1 MFKRLL
7 FICFLFFISSC
18 KESSKDSLPL
28 KTPVITTEIAYA
40 KGFTIEKQASGITI
54 ITLMTPWAN
63 AETTFT
69 YALIPKEIQGTITL
83 NKDEY
88 DAIIST
94 PVEHIV
100 VTSTTHIPALEELEV
115 LNHLVGFP
123 DTKYISS
130 KAARKRIESGDIKEL
145 GVNES
150 LNTEAILA
158 LRPDLI
164 FGFAINNGNS
174 TYETIQRANIPV
186 VYNGDWVEET
196 PLGKAE
202 WIKFF
207 APFFN
212 KTKEADAIFNDIEKA
227 YLDAKI
233 LAATAKNKP
242 TVLSGAMFKD
252 VWYLPGGKSWAA
264 NFLEDANADYLW
276 STTDENG
283 SLSLSWESVL
293 DVGQHA
299 EYWIGPAQF
308 ASYQELKSSSPHYAQ
323 FDAFQKGKIFST
335 ANTLGE
341 TGGTLY
347 YELGPQRPD
356 LVLKDL
362 IHILHPGLLPNYEP
376 YFFKPLL

>member
-7 FICFLFFISSC
+7 FISFLFLLCECKQDKKDVFPNQTATSSTSVQYANGF
-18 KESSKDSLPL
+18 EI
-28 KTPVITTEIAYA
+28 KTQSNE
-40 KGFTIEKQASGITI
+40 ITI
-54 ITLMTPWAN
+54 VKVLKPWAN
-63 AETTFT
+63 AETTYT
-69 YALIPKEIQGTITL
+69 YALVPKEIQASVTL
-83 NKDEY
+83 NSNEY

-94 PVEHIV
+94 PVEDFV
-100 VTSTTHIPALEELEV
+100 VTSTTHIPALEELGV
-115 LNHLVGFP
+115 LNQLIGFP

-130 KAARKRIESGDIKEL
+130 IPARKLIDAGQIKEL

-150 LNTEAILA
+150 INTEAVLA
-158 LRPDLI
+158 LKPDLI
-164 FGFAINNGNS
+164 FGFSINDGNS

-212 KTKEADAIFNDIEKA
+212 KTKEAEAIFSKIETS
-227 YLDAKI
+227 YLEAKK
-233 LAATAKNKP
+233 LASEAKNKP
-242 TVLSGAMFKD
+242 TVLSGAMFND

-264 NFLEDANADYLW
+264 NFLKDANANYLW
-276 STTDENG
+276 NLTEENG

-299 EYWIGPAQF
+299 EYWIGPAQL
-308 ASYQELKSSSPHYAQ
+308 ATYQEMEASSQHYRQ
-323 FDAFQKGKIFST
+323 FDAFKNRKIFTT
-335 ANTLGE
+335 ANTKGE

-362 IHILHPGLLPNYEP
+362 IHILHPGLLPDYVP